1 MENIRRQGVGNR
13 MEGTK
18 KMIKLDIGSG
28 RKTFEDYI
36 TVDNDPK
43 VGAMICA
50 DIEKDKDFIVY
61 ICKWKGIEIDSVDEI
76 RAFHILEHLRPE
88 NRVRVMKLLFDLLKP
103 GGILHIE
110 VPIAGT
116 PQFYQDPTHL
126 SPWTDRTF
134 WYFTKGNRFGEA
146 FIKRNTDARL
156 FEKVEDEI
164 IDGWKYRIKF
174 KKPL

>member
-1 MENIRRQGVGNR
+1 
-13 MEGTK
+13 
-18 KMIKLDIGSG
+18 MIKLDIGSG

-50 DIEKDKDFIVY
+50 DIEDKDFITRSY
-61 ICKWKGIEIDSVDEI
+61 NQYGIAIGTVDEI
-76 RAFHILEHLRPE
+76 RAFHILEHLKPE
-88 NRVRVMKLLFDLLKP
+88 NRVKVMKLFYDLLKP

-126 SPWTDRTF
+126 SNWTARTF
-134 WYFTKGNRFGEA
+134 WYFTKGNKFGEGFA
-146 FIKRNTDARL
+146 KRNSDARL
-156 FEKVEDEI
+156 FEKVEDETRN
-164 IDGWKYRIKF
+164 GWAYRIKF
-174 KKPL
+174 KKP